1 MPDIMSGDGIKKK
14 RIKVSFTCK
23 ECRIRRTKC
32 DKKSPCLACKDRN
45 SSCEYDAERQIKPRR
60 PNKDSLILRLSSQV
74 DYYKKICK
82 QFVPN
87 SEFRDFNTE
96 LINIDYALGSRTL
109 KKHNTII
116 TTHKNNTNDVLIQ
129 YKVNTGSDN
138 LLSLKYC
145 LRNDTGFN
153 QVFLNSKNDNK
164 HTSTSIDDVS
174 ISVHYKKI
182 SSYQKAQFEKFNQY
196 IHGNHQVNDLSQNE
210 LVDKTF
216 KFFHYDYHHEELDIV
231 EDEVVGEP
239 SKLLNNLMEDI
250 QTILPSYTDLN
261 YLINVYINNFHSE
274 APLVTFDG
282 IKKFIKDNIVR
293 GDNDECVIKPLRT
306 NIRDSLC
313 HYAVIFIIFGISNA
327 SLKLKT
333 FFTNDEAFSFS
344 NDIDPNKLAIM
355 AMQLIKCSK
364 VYLEPNI
371 TKLTGFLYVWLNFCY
386 LPNTNTYANIND
398 GSPTR
403 VLTNILLVLCD
414 NINLYV
420 LNHDN
425 PNIGLTDDDTQ
436 SFRNYF
442 ILRLSLITSIDDIYN
457 HKCVSFR
464 FDETQRQRLLQYCYK
479 NNPLT
484 NNSPISQNV
493 SNIYNLYLV
502 KLIMMY
508 HIQDCY
514 SLITK
519 LSGTIN
525 LTHFENRLNFM
536 LEYYNREL
544 SLNYMKTPNTR
555 SIIFETY
562 TPNIKIDQHVAI
574 NKILFEIKL
583 IESISELEM
592 YSFLIMVLETT
603 HIEKYWEYF
612 FKLVNKIVD
621 TLILLNDFVV
631 GNYQK
636 YLGDLKSIFMSKN
649 CERLFEQLL
658 FSTLQVLS
666 RMILN
671 SGGLEGVI
679 GIMFKVLMKTLA
691 QYTKK
696 YRFINYRSFQYCL
709 FVEDILIKYTGGKY
723 NLNQH
728 KGKETMDVNKL
739 HDIVAQRKLLDVISG
754 DEFKLDVDYMSRVS
768 FSVNICDMFAKE
780 FMSG

>member
-1 MPDIMSGDGIKKK
+1 MPDNASDDGIKKK

-32 DKKSPCLACKDRN
+32 DKKSPCQACNNRN
-45 SSCEYDAERQIKPRR
+45 SLCEYDAERQIKPRR

-109 KKHNTII
+109 KKHNTIV
-116 TTHKNNTNDVLIQ
+116 TNYKNNSNDIVIQ
-129 YKVNTGSDN
+129 YKCGTGPDA
-138 LLSLKYC
+138 LLSLNYC
-145 LRNDTGFN
+145 LKNDNGFN
-153 QVFLNSKNDNK
+153 QIFLNSKENK
-164 HTSTSIDDVS
+164 HTNTNNCDLSS
-174 ISVHYKKI
+174 SVHYKKI
-182 SSYQKAQFEKFNQY
+182 SNYQKVQFERFNKLIQS
-196 IHGNHQVNDLSQNE
+196 HHRLNDPSQKE

-216 KFFHYDYHHEELDIV
+216 KFFHYDYHNADLEIV
-231 EDEVVGEP
+231 EDEVVGE
-239 SKLLNNLMEDI
+239 SSQLLKKLMEDL
-250 QTILPSYTDLN
+250 QKMLPSYTDMT
-261 YLINVYINNFHSE
+261 YFIDVYMNNFHSE
-274 APLVTFDG
+274 APLVTFDD
-282 IKKFIKDNIVR
+282 IKRFINENVVR
-293 GDNDECVIKPLRT
+293 GDNDECILKPLKT
-306 NIRDSLC
+306 NIRNSLC
-313 HYAVIFIIFGISNA
+313 YYAIIFIIFGISSE

-333 FFTNDEAFSFS
+333 FFRNDAAFSFR
-344 NDIDPNKLAIM
+344 NDVDPSKLATV

-386 LPNTNTYANIND
+386 LPNANSYATIND

-403 VLTNILLVLCD
+403 ILTNILLVLCD
-414 NINLYV
+414 NINLYA

-425 PNIGLTDDDTQ
+425 PNIGLTDDETETL
-436 SFRNYF
+436 RNYF
-442 ILRLSLITSIDDIYN
+442 MLRFSLITSIDDIYN
-457 HKCVSFR
+457 QKCVSFK

-484 NNSPISQNV
+484 NNAPISQNE
-493 SNIYNLYLV
+493 SNTYKLYLV
-502 KLIMMY
+502 KLVMMY

-514 SLITK
+514 SLLSK

-544 SLNYMKTPNTR
+544 SLNYMKTPNSR

-574 NKILFEIKL
+574 NKILFEISFIK
-583 IESISELEM
+583 SVSELKM
-592 YSFLIMVLETT
+592 YSFLITVLETNQ
-603 HIEKYWEYF
+603 IEKYWEYF
-612 FKLVNKIVD
+612 FRLVNKIVD
-621 TLILLNDFVV
+621 TVVMLNDFVV

-636 YLGDLKSIFMSKN
+636 YLGDLESLFMTKN
-649 CERLFEQLL
+649 CERLFDQLL

-666 RMILN
+666 RMMLN
-671 SGGLEGVI
+671 SVGLKGVI
-679 GIMFKVLMKTLA
+679 DTMFKVLMKALSL
-691 QYTKK
+691 YTKK
-696 YRFINYRSFQYCL
+696 YRFIRYRSFQYCL
-709 FVEDILIKYTGGKY
+709 FVEDILIKYTKGEFS
-723 NLNQH
+723 LNESNKQ
-728 KGKETMDVNKL
+728 EPIDVNTL
-739 HDIVAQRKLLDVISG
+739 HEILSQRKLLDIIQC
-754 DEFKLDVDYMSRVS
+754 DEFELDVDYMS
-768 FSVNICDMFAKE
+768 SVKDSLNICELFTNE

>member
-1 MPDIMSGDGIKKK
+1 MPVSTSDDDIKKK

-23 ECRIRRTKC
+23 ECRNRRTKC
-32 DKKSPCLACKDRN
+32 DKKSPCLACKNRN

-82 QFVPN
+82 QFVPD

-109 KKHNTII
+109 KKHNTIV
-116 TTHKNNTNDVLIQ
+116 TTDKNNTNDIIIQ
-129 YKVNTGSDN
+129 YKFNTGSDT

-145 LRNDTGFN
+145 LKNDKGFN
-153 QVFLNSKNDNK
+153 QVFLNNKDGIK
-164 HTSTSIDDVS
+164 HTGTSVS
-174 ISVHYKKI
+174 NFSSSVHYKKI
-182 SSYQKAQFEKFNQY
+182 SSHQKVQFEKFNQY
-196 IHGNHQVNDLSQNE
+196 IQSNHRVNDPSQKE

-216 KFFHYDYHHEELDIV
+216 KFFHYDYHNEELDIV

-239 SKLLNNLMEDI
+239 SQLLNNLMEDI
-250 QTILPSYTDLN
+250 QKILPSYTDMN

-274 APLVTFDG
+274 APLITFDD
-282 IKKFIKDNIVR
+282 IKKFINENIVR
-293 GDNDECVIKPLRT
+293 GNDDECIIKPLRT

-313 HYAVIFIIFGISNA
+313 YYAIIFIIFGISNV

-386 LPNTNTYANIND
+386 LPNANTYANIND

-403 VLTNILLVLCD
+403 ILTNVLLVLCD
-414 NINLYV
+414 NINLYA

-425 PNIGLTDDDTQ
+425 PNIGLTDDPTEAL
-436 SFRNYF
+436 RNYF
-442 ILRLSLITSIDDIYN
+442 ILRFSLITSIDDIYN
-457 HKCVSFR
+457 QKCVSFK

-484 NNSPISQNV
+484 NNSPISQDV
-493 SNIYNLYLV
+493 SNIYNLYLA

-514 SLITK
+514 SLISK

-583 IESISELEM
+583 IKSISELKM
-592 YSFLIMVLETT
+592 YSFLIMVLETNQ
-603 HIEKYWEYF
+603 IEKYWEYF
-612 FKLVNKIVD
+612 FRLVNKIVD
-621 TLILLNDFVV
+621 TLLMLNDLVV

-636 YLGDLKSIFMSKN
+636 YLGDLESIFMSKN
-649 CERLFEQLL
+649 CERLFDQLL

-671 SGGLEGVI
+671 SNGLEGVI
-679 GIMFKVLMKTLA
+679 GTMFKALMKALA
-691 QYTKK
+691 LYTKK
-696 YRFINYRSFQYCL
+696 YRFIHYRSFKYCL
-709 FVEDILIKYTGGKY
+709 FVENILIKYTNGEY
-723 NLNQH
+723 NLNQQD
-728 KGKETMDVNKL
+728 GQQAMDVGKL
-739 HDIVAQRKLLDVISG
+739 HDILAQRKLLDVIHG
-754 DEFKLDVDYMSRVS
+754 DEFELDVEYMSSVRE
-768 FSVNICDMFAKE
+768 SVNICDLFTEE